1 MRVMV
6 LGAGVV
12 GVTSAWYLAEAGH
25 AVTVVDRQPGAGL
38 ETSFANGGQIS
49 VSQAEPW
56 SNPAA
61 PLKILQWLGR
71 EDAPLLFRPQASL
84 RQWGWGLRF
93 LFECLPGRTRQNT
106 IQILRLAVF
115 SGTQLKALRAATR
128 IEYDHL
134 ERGILQLYYSSE
146 EYAKAVARAE
156 LIRKGGVALDVK
168 SADECLAL
176 EPALTHS
183 RERPVGG
190 TFALT
195 DESGDAHIFTR
206 RLATLCAERGVQF
219 RYSTS
224 IDRLQT
230 AAGKVSA
237 VLVRDTAGASV
248 ALQADAVLVC
258 LGTWTPFLLEPLGIR
273 VPIYPV
279 KGYSVTIPV
288 TRPELAPSVC
298 ITDEGH
304 KLAIS
309 RLGDR
314 LRVAGTA
321 ELSGY
326 DASINEVR
334 CNALLER
341 TKVLFPDAVDFE
353 RAQRWAGLRPATP
366 GNVPVIGRTR
376 SENLYVNAGHGTLGW
391 TLACGSGKAIADII
405 SGTRPPVDFRFLNGA

>member
-12 GVTSAWYLAEAGH
+12 GATSAWYLAEAGH
-25 AVTVVDRQPGAGL
+25 EVTVVDRQPAAGL

-71 EDAPLLFRPQASL
+71 EDAPLLFRPRASL
-84 RQWGWGLRF
+84 RQWGWGIRF
-93 LFECLPGRTRQNT
+93 LLECLPGRTRQNT

-115 SGTQLKALRAATR
+115 SGRQLKALRAATG

-146 EYAKAVARAE
+146 EYAKAIARAE

-168 SADECLAL
+168 SAEECLAL
-176 EPALTHS
+176 EPALGHS

-190 TFALT
+190 TFAPT
-195 DESGDAHIFTR
+195 DESGDAHIFTQ
-206 RLATLCAERGVQF
+206 RLAALCAARAVQF

-224 IDRLQT
+224 IDRLET
-230 AAGKVSA
+230 AAGKVSG
-237 VLVRDTAGASV
+237 VQIRNTAGAPETM
-248 ALQADAVLVC
+248 QTDAVLVC

-279 KGYSVTIPV
+279 KGYSVTIPII
-288 TRPELAPSVC
+288 RPERAPSVC

-326 DASINEVR
+326 DASVNQVR

-353 RAQRWAGLRPATP
+353 RAQPWAGLRPATP

-376 SENLYVNAGHGTLGW
+376 LDNLYINAGHGTLGW
-391 TLACGSGKAIADII
+391 TLGCGSGKAIADII
-405 SGTRPPVDFRFLNGA
+405 SGTRPPVDFRFAGMG